1 MTARRVRRWGMALV
15 GTLTLVSVALLTAEP
30 FLLAATAVPLA
41 YVLHGALA
49 RVPPEVDLRA
59 RRRVETAEPTP
70 GEPVRVTLTVENA
83 GDRALTDVRVVDGVP
98 EELVVVDGSPR
109 GCRSLRPGESAEVTY
124 ELVAKRGSYAF
135 GDPVVRLRPL
145 AATAVATAE
154 VAAGGATSLTS
165 ATAVDEAPP
174 SDATLPRAGTQ
185 PSDGGG
191 SGVEFHATREY
202 QHGDPVNRI
211 DWRRYAKAGELT
223 TVEYRREQSVRT
235 VLVVDARP
243 VARVAPEP
251 GYPTGAE
258 LAAYAAERTL
268 AALGRGSAVASVA
281 AVGLA
286 DEDVP
291 GGRGPDGLA
300 WVDAAGAADPR
311 AARLFDGVGNAAT
324 RSARGAERE
333 RDGPAAA
340 ADATPDATT
349 GADDATGTAAAGDEV
364 TAAADGG
371 ETDLDDAT
379 EALLA
384 RLPPTAQVV
393 VYSPLLDDWPVGLV
407 GSLAARGYP
416 TTVVSPDVARGET
429 VGQRVAAAERA
440 FRLEAVKLAGA
451 SAVDWDLDRP
461 VDVALRSSGVV
472 Q

>member
-1 MTARRVRRWGMALV
+1 MTTHRVRRWGMALV
-15 GTLTLVSVALLTAEP
+15 GTLTLVSVALLAAEP

-135 GDPVVRLRPL
+135 GDPVVRVRPL

-154 VAAGGATSLTS
+154 VAAEGATSLTS
-165 ATAVDEAPP
+165 ATAVDDAPP

-235 VLVVDARP
+235 VVVVDARP
-243 VARVAPEP
+243 VACVTPEP

-258 LAAYAAERTL
+258 LAAYAAERML

-291 GGRGPDGLA
+291 GGRDPDGLA

-324 RSARGAERE
+324 RAARSPGHERGARKT
-333 RDGPAAA
+333 GT
-340 ADATPDATT
+340 DAGATT
-349 GADDATGTAAAGDEV
+349 DADDATPADRAAAA
-364 TAAADGG
+364 TDGG
-371 ETDLDDAT
+371 AADLDDAV

-393 VYSPLLDDWPVGLV
+393 VCSPLLDDWPVDLV

-416 TTVVSPDVARGET
+416 ATVVSPDVTRGET

-440 FRLEAVKLAGA
+440 FRLEAVELAGA
-451 SAVDWDLDRP
+451 SAVDWDLDRSI
-461 VDVALRSSGVV
+461 DVALRASGVV
-472 Q
+472 R